1 MRFTAIV
8 FLLALIPFENCLLTS
23 LSRRSFLPCLRS
35 QRQLVE
41 FCAGLAP
48 GRVVS
53 PKDREEAITV
63 RRLNEMN
70 HLVNDHEFEEILR
83 LRHELRVEADVS
95 RLMIAAPPLGF
106 HPLQEI
112 PGHLHVQLWLP
123 ILDE

>member
-8 FLLALIPFENCLLTS
+8 FLLTLILFENCLLTV

-35 QRQLVE
+35 QRQLIE

-48 GRVVS
+48 GWVLS

-70 HLVNDHEFEEILR
+70 HLVHDYVFEEILR
-83 LRHELRVEADVS
+83 LRYELRVEADVS
-95 RLMIAAPPLGF
+95 RLVIAAPPLGF
-106 HPLQEI
+106 HPSNKDS
-112 PGHLHVQLWLP
+112 PDLHP
-123 ILDE
+123 H